1 VRAVRDCPCPRSIY
15 RFLVASDEVRV
26 SMDDSLDLTG
36 QVAIVTGAGRGLGR
50 HFALQVAEAGGA
62 VALVGRHRDALDGLG
77 AEIGALGGQAESFV
91 ADVRD
96 ADAASATVAASEA
109 RLGPVTILIN
119 NAGMLSLGAVS
130 TLDPDEFWESMA
142 VNVQGPLLWTRAVL
156 EPMLARGSGRIINM
170 TSTVGTNPMA
180 NGAAYCCSKAAL
192 TMFTA
197 VLGLELVGTGVVTF
211 ALAPLAA
218 TDMTRQGV
226 SSSAINDQQRAFYAA
241 LLADP
246 DPLLADSLRL
256 FRTILS
262 GRVDH
267 ASGSCLVS
275 NRPLDAQLAGL
286 GHVLT

>member
-1 VRAVRDCPCPRSIY
+1 
-15 RFLVASDEVRV
+15 
-26 SMDDSLDLTG
+26 MDDSLDLTG

-50 HFALQVAEAGGA
+50 SFALEIARASGA
-62 VALVGRHRDALDGLG
+62 VALVGRHRDALDGVS
-77 AEIGALGGQAESFV
+77 AEIGALGGRAASFV

-96 ADAASATVAASEA
+96 VDAATETVAATEA

-119 NAGMLSLGAVS
+119 NAGMLSLGAVT
-130 TLDPDEFWESMA
+130 TLDPNDFWDSMA

-156 EPMLARGSGRIINM
+156 APMLARGSGRIINV
-170 TSTVGTNPMA
+170 TSTVGNNPMA

-197 VLGLELVGTGVVTF
+197 VLGLELVGTRVVTF

-226 SSSAINDQQRAFYAA
+226 NSPAINDEQRAFYAA

-256 FRTILS
+256 FRTMLS
-262 GRVDH
+262 GRLDH
-267 ASGSCLVS
+267 VSGSCFVS
-275 NRPLDAQLAGL
+275 NRPLDAQVAPL
-286 GHVLT
+286 GAH